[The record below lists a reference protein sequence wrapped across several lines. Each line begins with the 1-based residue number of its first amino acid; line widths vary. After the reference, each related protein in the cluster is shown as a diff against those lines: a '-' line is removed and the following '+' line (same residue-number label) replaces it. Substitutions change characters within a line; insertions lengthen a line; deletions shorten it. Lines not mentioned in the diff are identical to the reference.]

1 MLNLLANTPEYFKSY
16 WLKTLQVKES
26 ELSSKVPIEKSYNV
40 SSKEQK
46 KIVAEIRN
54 RMKER
59 HR

>member
-1 MLNLLANTPEYFKSY
+1 
-16 WLKTLQVKES
+16 
-26 ELSSKVPIEKSYNV
+26 VPIEKSYNV

-59 HR
+59 HK